1 MDLGKIEK
9 SCGQAI
15 LPNESDSMTARLI
28 VDRPGQG
35 TWNMAVDEV
44 LMSSAAEF
52 GKPTLRFY
60 QWSEPT
66 VSLGY
71 FQKYEA
77 RQSHAESLN
86 ASLVRRNS
94 GGGAIVHDQELTY
107 SLTVPL
113 THPLGEKHCG
123 IYKLMHDILIE
134 ALSEMGIS
142 AELNGEPVAELEKNF
157 LCFQRRANNDVL
169 FQGNKICGSAQRK
182 RHQAISQHGSF
193 ILRTSDFA
201 PQIAGIIDLSKKSV
215 EIDAIVHSWSR
226 GLAKKTGLVFE
237 VDTLSE
243 RETKQANEIEKGKF
257 GTLNWSQRR

>member
-1 MDLGKIEK
+1 MDPEQVEK
-9 SCGQAI
+9 SCSQTI
-15 LPNESDSMTARLI
+15 LPSESDAMTGRLI
-28 VDRPGQG
+28 VDGPQQG
-35 TWNMAVDEV
+35 AWNMAVDEA
-44 LMSSAAEF
+44 LMQTAAEF

-71 FQKYEA
+71 FQKYED
-77 RQSHAESLN
+77 RQAHVESLN
-86 ASLVRRNS
+86 AALVRRNS

-113 THPLGEKHCG
+113 THPLGEKHCA

-134 ALSEMGIS
+134 TLSGLGIS
-142 AELNGEPVAELEKNF
+142 ADLNEEPVAELESNF

-201 PQIAGIIDLSKKSV
+201 PQIAGMIELSRKSV
-215 EIDAIVHSWSR
+215 EIDVIIEAWTK
-226 GLAKKTGLVFE
+226 GLEKKTGIFFE
-237 VDTLSE
+237 QDTLSDFE
-243 RETKQANEIEKGKF
+243 LNQGREIEKGKF
-257 GTLNWSQRR
+257 NTLDWSQRR